1 MLTIAKSYPAA
12 ATTTTATTTAPGAT
26 PISVEND
33 PKCSTS
39 AVIGKPT
46 IHPPTSILS
55 AFPPFIIQK
64 ILEYVDQ
71 FDLVRLLLTC
81 SQFYGLAM
89 EKLYRRIT
97 VVLDAEFPVKYRGDS
112 HKYISA
118 NGMVYMDSSLIMKL
132 HNLHKF
138 VNTVRNN
145 ETIFQL
151 VKYFVFDKSYEAQG
165 SDTLKVT
172 QSQILNMFRHS
183 NNLSFL
189 HISFVDFGEG
199 VGQLTDFFLLRN
211 VRQKMFKL
219 LITEPSQL
227 VTPIIPPNLTNLFLM
242 LEDQDI
248 QCMDLST
255 SPHDT
260 FNSLFTLTC
269 STSRQMG
276 LSILEKIKLSSPD
289 MKLKLKGLTVFH
301 RHNQYEGLDDN
312 DDLHLFMSGHSSD
325 DSSDDESVLNMGRKL
340 DFGIIEQK
348 VDLTYLT
355 HLYLKVDCNEHR
367 DNMCNCYETFFKQFE
382 DFAQKNDGLP
392 NLVNFEVESYPNME
406 WLRPHQQM
414 ENILTPLGSFI
425 KTLVNLLR
433 LTIDFT
439 TPGFKMFDSSLGL
452 SNYLLNK
459 LNEHLMEAFFLSF
472 FINND
477 KLPLLTKLKT
487 LQLPDFFTSF
497 VYYKPDF
504 MESLLHTCKCWG
516 CHLLLETLKN
526 EFFDTRID
534 DTVDTTY
541 YMSIGYILGKL
552 QADREVCIPIK
563 EQTFHY
569 SKYPIN
575 KGQPHTLHTNFHSD
589 SANCCCDL
597 KNDPLGVG
605 EMNIDN
611 LITTY
616 IVHQLDPIIDY
627 LTIMFVNLDNLMIHG
642 IYYERDWFL
651 NQLVPIYDSH
661 SYPKAFLDQVQD
673 EMERGIHPEGPFG
686 NFRGR

>member
-1 MLTIAKSYPAA
+1 MLTTFDPCIS
-12 ATTTTATTTAPGAT
+12 TTGTT
-26 PISVEND
+26 PISVDND
-33 PKCSTS
+33 LKNSIS
-39 AVIGKPT
+39 IIGKT
-46 IHPPTSILS
+46 TVHPPNSIVS
-55 AFPPFIIQK
+55 IFPPFIIQK
-64 ILEYVDQ
+64 ILDHVDQ
-71 FDLVRLLLTC
+71 FDLIRLLLTC
-81 SQFYGLAM
+81 SHLYGLAM

-97 VVLDAEFPVKYRGDS
+97 VVLDAEFPVKYKGDS
-112 HKYISA
+112 HKYISE
-118 NGMVYMDSSLIMKL
+118 NGMVYMDSSLILKL

-138 VNTVRNN
+138 IDTVRNN

-151 VKYFVFDKSYEAQG
+151 IRYFVFDKSYEAQG
-165 SDTLKVT
+165 SETLKVT
-172 QSQILNMFRHS
+172 QSGILNMFRYS

-199 VGQLTDFFLLRN
+199 VGQLTDFFRLRN
-211 VRQKMFKL
+211 VRKKMFKL
-219 LITEPSQL
+219 LITEPAQL
-227 VTPIIPPNLTNLFLM
+227 ITPIIPPNLTNLFLM
-242 LEDQDI
+242 LDDQDI
-248 QCMDLST
+248 KCMDLST
-255 SPHDT
+255 TPYDT

-276 LSILEKIKLSSPD
+276 LTILENIKLCSPN

-301 RHNQYEGLDDN
+301 RHNQCGGPDEN
-312 DDLHLFMSGHSSD
+312 DDLHLFLNGHTNED
-325 DSSDDESVLNMGRKL
+325 GEDEDGESELNIRKKL
-340 DFGIIEQK
+340 DFDIIEQK

-367 DNMCNCYETFFKQFE
+367 DNFCNCYETFFKKFE
-382 DFAQKNDGLP
+382 EFSQRNNGLP

-516 CHLLLETLKN
+516 CHLLLQTLKD

-563 EQTFHY
+563 EHTFHY
-569 SKYPIN
+569 NKYPIN
-575 KGQPHTLHTNFHSD
+575 KGQPHTLHTNFHGDPKSC
-589 SANCCCDL
+589 SCDL
-597 KNDPLGVG
+597 ENDPLGVD

-616 IVHQLDPIIDY
+616 IIHQLDPIIDY
-627 LTIMFVNLDNLMIHG
+627 LTIMFVSLDNLMIHG
-642 IYYERDWFL
+642 IYYERDLLL
-651 NQLVPIYDSH
+651 NELVPIYDSYD
-661 SYPKAFLDQVQD
+661 YPDAFLTKVED
-673 EMERGIHPEGPFG
+673 EMERGILPEGPFG

>member
-1 MLTIAKSYPAA
+1 MLTTFDTRLLSSNTNP
-12 ATTTTATTTAPGAT
+12 
-26 PISVEND
+26 SLREND
-33 PKCSTS
+33 LTSSSAGSNKCI
-39 AVIGKPT
+39 IGKKT
-46 IHPPTSILS
+46 IHPPDSLLS
-55 AFPPFIIQK
+55 MFPPFIIQK

-71 FDLVRLLLTC
+71 FDLIRLLLTC

-97 VVLDAEFPVKYRGDS
+97 VVLDAEFPIKYQGDS
-112 HKYISA
+112 QKYISA
-118 NGMVYMDSSLIMKL
+118 NGMVYMDSSLIFKL
-132 HNLHKF
+132 RNLHKF

-145 ETIFQL
+145 KTIFQL
-151 VKYFVFDKSYEAQG
+151 IKYFVFDKSYEASG

-172 QSQILNMFRHS
+172 QNQILNMFRHS

-199 VGQLTDFFLLRN
+199 VGQLTDFFRLRN
-211 VRQKMFKL
+211 VRKKMFKL

-227 VTPIIPPNLTNLFLM
+227 ITPIIPPNLTNLFLM
-242 LEDQDI
+242 LDDEDVKL
-248 QCMDLST
+248 MDLST
-255 SPHDT
+255 APYDT

-269 STSRQMG
+269 STTRQMG
-276 LSILEKIKLSSPD
+276 LSILENIKLSSPN

-301 RHNQYEGLDDN
+301 RHNQCEALDEN
-312 DDLHLFMSGHSSD
+312 DDLRLYFDGGVNNND
-325 DSSDDESVLNMGRKL
+325 DDEDSEVNMRKEL
-340 DFGIIEQK
+340 DFDIIEQK
-348 VDLTYLT
+348 VDLTYLS
-355 HLYLKVDCNEHR
+355 HLYLKVDCNKHR
-367 DNMCNCYETFFKQFE
+367 DNLCNCYDTFFKKFE
-382 DFAQKNDGLP
+382 AFAQKNNGLP

-414 ENILTPLGSFI
+414 DNILTPLGSFI

-516 CHLLLETLKN
+516 CHLLLQTLKD
-526 EFFDTRID
+526 EFFDIRID

-563 EQTFHY
+563 EHTFHY
-569 SKYPIN
+569 NKYPIN
-575 KGQPHTLHTNFHSD
+575 KGQPHTLHTNFHTD
-589 SANCCCDL
+589 NQPCLCDFER
-597 KNDPLGVG
+597 DPFGTD

-616 IVHQLDPIIDY
+616 IIHQLYPIIDY

-642 IYYERDWFL
+642 IYYERDLFL
-651 NQLVPIYDSH
+651 NELVPIYDSH
-661 SYPKAFLDQVQD
+661 NYPKTFLAKVQD
-673 EMERGIHPEGPFG
+673 EMERGILPEGPFG